1 MRRFA
6 LRGRWTKDDKP
17 KTLDDY
23 TDALLYYFSVNHIN
37 MNIEELLTRGV
48 QDIVPKKGLIEKL
61 RKGKKLRVYLGIDP
75 TSTNIHLGNAVPL
88 RKLRDFMNAGHE
100 VIFLVGS
107 FTALIGDTSD
117 KDAMRKP
124 MTPAEIEHNFHTY
137 KEQASKILDFSRAK
151 IMYNGD
157 WLSKLTFQNIVEL
170 AQNFTVQQMIER
182 DMYQKRLK
190 ENKPIGLHEFLYPLM
205 QGYDSVHLEVDLE
218 IGGNDQLFNML
229 AGRTLLNIYK
239 NKEKF
244 VLTTPLIE
252 GTDGR
257 KMSKTYMNTIN
268 ITDEPKEMYGKVMSM
283 TDDLIVKYMILCTD
297 MPMKEIDEIDKGLKA
312 GDNPR
317 DAKMRLARE
326 IVGLYYTKEHGDLAE
341 QEFINIFKKGGLPD
355 EIPELELRGE
365 RNIIDLLEL
374 CKLVDSRADA
384 KRLISQGGVKVDD
397 KKIDDPNKTV
407 HLKKGMIIQVGK
419 RKFAKIA

>member
-1 MRRFA
+1 M
-6 LRGRWTKDDKP
+6 LMKID
-17 KTLDDY
+17 
-23 TDALLYYFSVNHIN
+23 
-37 MNIEELLTRGV
+37 ELLTRGV
-48 QDIVPKKGLIEKL
+48 QDIVPRKGLVEKLKKGDKL
-61 RKGKKLRVYLGIDP
+61 KVYLGIDP

-124 MTPAEIEHNFHTY
+124 MTPEEIETNFHTY

-170 AQNFTVQQMIER
+170 AQHFTVQQMIER
-182 DMYQKRLK
+182 DMYQKRMK
-190 ENKPIGLHEFLYPLM
+190 EGKPVGLHEFLYPLM
-205 QGYDSVHLEVDLE
+205 QGYDSVHMEVDLE

-229 AGRTLLNIYK
+229 AGRTLLQAYK
-239 NKEKF
+239 QKEKF
-244 VLTTPLIE
+244 VLTTPLIV

-257 KMSKTYMNTIN
+257 KMSKSYFNVIN
-268 ITDEPKEMYGKVMSM
+268 ITDEPKDMYGKVMSM
-283 TDDLIVKYMILCTD
+283 TDDLIIQYFLLCTD
-297 MPMKEIDEIDKGLKA
+297 VPTKEIDEIDKGLKA

-317 DAKMRLARE
+317 DAKMKLARE
-326 IVGLYYTKEHGDLAE
+326 IVALYHGSAQGDTAE
-341 QEFINIFKKGGLPD
+341 QEFINIFKKGGVPD
-355 EIPELELRGE
+355 DMPEFKVSGE

-374 CKLVDSRADA
+374 CGLIESRADA
-384 KRLISQGGVKVDD
+384 KRLIAQGGVKIDNE
-397 KKIDDPNKTV
+397 KADDPNKV
-407 HLKKGMIIQVGK
+407 IHLKSGMIIQVGK
-419 RKFAKIA
+419 RKFAKIV

>member
-1 MRRFA
+1 M
-6 LRGRWTKDDKP
+6 KID
-17 KTLDDY
+17 
-23 TDALLYYFSVNHIN
+23 
-37 MNIEELLTRGV
+37 ELLTRGV
-48 QDIVPKKGLIEKL
+48 QDIVPRKGLVEKLKKGDKL
-61 RKGKKLRVYLGIDP
+61 KVYLGIDP

-124 MTPAEIEHNFHTY
+124 MTPEEIETNFHTY

-170 AQNFTVQQMIER
+170 AQHFTVQQMIER
-182 DMYQKRLK
+182 DMYQKRMK
-190 ENKPIGLHEFLYPLM
+190 EGKPVGLHEFLYPLM
-205 QGYDSVHLEVDLE
+205 QGYDSVHMEVDLE

-229 AGRTLLNIYK
+229 AGRTLLQAYK
-239 NKEKF
+239 QKEKF
-244 VLTTPLIE
+244 VLTTPLIV

-257 KMSKTYMNTIN
+257 KMSKSYFNVIN
-268 ITDEPKEMYGKVMSM
+268 ITDEPKDMYGKVMSM
-283 TDDLIVKYMILCTD
+283 TDDLIIQYFLLCTD
-297 MPMKEIDEIDKGLKA
+297 VPTKEIDEIDKGLKA

-317 DAKMRLARE
+317 DAKMKLARE
-326 IVGLYYTKEHGDLAE
+326 IVALYHGSAQGDTAE
-341 QEFINIFKKGGLPD
+341 QEFINIFKKGGVPD
-355 EIPELELRGE
+355 DMPEFKVSGE

-374 CKLVDSRADA
+374 CGLIESRADA
-384 KRLISQGGVKVDD
+384 KRLIAQGGVKIDNE
-397 KKIDDPNKTV
+397 KADDPNKV
-407 HLKKGMIIQVGK
+407 IHLKSGMIIQVGK
-419 RKFAKIA
+419 RKFAKIV